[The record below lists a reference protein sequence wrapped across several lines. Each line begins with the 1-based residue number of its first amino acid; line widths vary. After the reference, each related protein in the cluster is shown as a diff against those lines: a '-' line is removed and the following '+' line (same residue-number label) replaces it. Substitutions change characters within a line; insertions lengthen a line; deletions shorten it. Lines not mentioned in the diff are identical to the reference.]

1 MKKLGDIMV
10 KGFVTAVERGATVA
24 DACAVMAAK
33 NAGIVAVLEGKRLI
47 GLFSERDVVR
57 RVVNAGRDPK
67 TTSVE
72 SVMTREIVV
81 ATPDEAVES
90 GVRKLDGANIR
101 HLPIVDDGRLVSM
114 LSVRD
119 LLRVNLHERDE
130 EIQHLHEYMFHV
142 P

>member
-10 KGFVTAVERGATVA
+10 KGFVTSVERGATVA
-24 DACAVMAAK
+24 EACAVMATK
-33 NAGIVAVLEGKRLI
+33 NAGIVAVLEGKRLV

-81 ATPDEAVES
+81 GTPDEAVES